1 MNPTPSVPAPRVL
14 SIAGTDPTGGAG
26 HAADLKSIAAM
37 GGFGLSV
44 VTAVVAQNTQGVVA
58 VHTPPVSVLQAQL
71 DAVAQDVE
79 LDAVKV
85 GMLGSVDVIET
96 VGAWLAAHRAPV
108 VVIDPVMVATAG
120 GRLLASDAE
129 DALRGILHHADLI
142 TPNLPELAVLAERPV
157 ATTWDEALEQGRAVA
172 ETFGTRVLVKGGHLS
187 GESTPDA
194 LVVPGRAEPVA
205 QYSGTRVAT
214 RNTHGTGCS
223 LSSAVATVVART
235 GDWAQGIDTARRWLR
250 GALRAADSLHVGH
263 GNGPVHH
270 FHHVQ
275 DLVTDPAFVA
285 AACGQ
290 DDAAPAASPGHG
302 AAPAVTPADG
312 AVHTA
317 SPAQRAV
324 AAGHALQAAAGDVS
338 ARGDA
343 AASCGGTEDPGTRFT
358 DELWEASAPIREQI
372 AVLPFVVGLGD
383 GTLERD
389 EFERYLDQDMQYLD
403 AYSRA
408 LALLAAAAPEE
419 GTREFFATAAAAVVT
434 GESALHRARLDG
446 RAPQPPSG
454 TTSAYADFLLART
467 GQDGFAVGAAAV
479 LPCYWLYAHVG
490 AELTE
495 RARRTGLQ
503 GHPFADWL
511 ETYDDPQFH
520 AATEVARA
528 AVDRAAEKADT
539 ATREA
544 MHRAFLRA
552 CHLELEFFAQTSAAT
567 ARQEG

>member
-108 VVIDPVMVATAG
+108 AVIDPVMVATAG
-120 GRLLASDAE
+120 GRLLEPDAE

-157 ATTWDEALEQGRAVA
+157 ATTWDDALEQGRAVA

-194 LVVPGRAEPVA
+194 LVVPGRTEPVA

-285 AACGQ
+285 A
-290 DDAAPAASPGHG
+290 
-302 AAPAVTPADG
+302 
-312 AVHTA
+312 
-317 SPAQRAV
+317 
-324 AAGHALQAAAGDVS
+324 
-338 ARGDA
+338 
-343 AASCGGTEDPGTRFT
+343 SCGGTGDPGTRFT

-419 GTREFFATAAAAVVT
+419 STREFFARAAAAVVT

-446 RAPQPPSG
+446 RAPQQPSG

-528 AVDRAAEKADT
+528 AVDRAAEQADT

-544 MHRAFLRA
+544 MRRAFLRA

>member
-120 GRLLASDAE
+120 GRLLEPDAE

-194 LVVPGRAEPVA
+194 LVVPGRTDPVA
-205 QYSGTRVAT
+205 QYRGSRVAT

-285 AACGQ
+285 AACAED
-290 DDAAPAASPGHG
+290 DDAAPAGSPGHG
-302 AAPAVTPADG
+302 PAPAV
-312 AVHTA
+312 
-317 SPAQRAV
+317 SPAQGAAV
-324 AAGHALQAAAGDVS
+324 AGPSARAAAGDAS
-338 ARGDA
+338 AGGEA
-343 AASCGGTEDPGTRFT
+343 AASCAGAEDPGTRFT
-358 DELWEASAPIREQI
+358 DELWEACAPIREQI
-372 AVLPFVVGLGD
+372 AVLPFVVGLGN

-419 GTREFFATAAAAVVT
+419 STREFFATAAAAVVT

-446 RAPQPPSG
+446 RAPEPPSG

-490 AELTE
+490 AELTQ

-511 ETYDDPQFH
+511 ETYDDPAFQ
-520 AATEVARA
+520 AATEVARV
-528 AVDRAAEKADT
+528 AVDRAADGADA

-544 MHRAFLRA
+544 MRRAFLRA

-567 ARQEG
+567 ARREG

>member
-157 ATTWDEALEQGRAVA
+157 VTTWDEALEQGRAVA

-250 GALRAADSLHVGH
+250 GALRAADFLHVGH

-285 AACGQ
+285 AACGED

-302 AAPAVTPADG
+302 AAPAVTPAHG
-312 AVHTA
+312 A
-317 SPAQRAV
+317 AV
-324 AAGHALQAAAGDVS
+324 AGH
-338 ARGDA
+338 
-343 AASCGGTEDPGTRFT
+343 
-358 DELWEASAPIREQI
+358 
-372 AVLPFVVGLGD
+372 
-383 GTLERD
+383 TLERD

-419 GTREFFATAAAAVVT
+419 GTRGFFATASAAVVT

-446 RAPQPPSG
+446 RAPQQPSG

-520 AATEVARA
+520 AATEVACA
-528 AVDRAAEKADT
+528 AVDRAAEQADT

-544 MHRAFLRA
+544 MRRAFLRA

>member
-120 GRLLASDAE
+120 GRLLEPDAE

-194 LVVPGRAEPVA
+194 LVVPGRTDPVA
-205 QYSGTRVAT
+205 QYRGSRVAT

-250 GALRAADSLHVGH
+250 GALRAADSLRVGH

-285 AACGQ
+285 AACAED
-290 DDAAPAASPGHG
+290 DDAAHADSPGHG
-302 AAPAVTPADG
+302 PAPAV
-312 AVHTA
+312 
-317 SPAQRAV
+317 SPAQGAAV
-324 AAGHALQAAAGDVS
+324 AGPSARAAAGDAS
-338 ARGDA
+338 AGGEA
-343 AASCGGTEDPGTRFT
+343 AASCAGAEDPGTRFT
-358 DELWEASAPIREQI
+358 DELWEACAPIREQI

-446 RAPQPPSG
+446 RAPEPPSG

-490 AELTE
+490 AELTQ
-495 RARRTGLQ
+495 RARRTGLE

-511 ETYDDPQFH
+511 ETYDEPEFH
-520 AATEVARA
+520 AATEVARV
-528 AVDRAAEKADT
+528 AVDRAADGADA

-544 MHRAFLRA
+544 MRRAFLRA
-552 CHLELEFFAQTSAAT
+552 CHLELEFFAQTSAVT
-567 ARQEG
+567 ARREG